1 MTQPRWKPQLVEELP
16 KSDGLWARLWGLALI
31 TNVFVLWSLSFSSTG
46 PCDSVCFT
54 FTAVT
59 TYYHRVAAADR
70 WLKTGG
76 IEEVV
81 SWGRNSLP
89 LSKDLESNSYFPD
102 LTFTNFFCIW
112 KTLGATDELMFM
124 LGWAWTSIHCTYLH
138 TCIHTCIQHRKRKYV
153 LGWV

>member
-16 KSDGLWARLWGLALI
+16 KSDGLWASLWGLVLS

-138 TCIHTCIQHRKRKYV
+138 TCIHHRKRKYV